1 MLISDWSSDVCSS
14 DLRKEVC
21 GGNNFGCLQRLWR
34 YGCRVV
40 LVPVLAAADTFCGVS
55 RVRRAGLPGASMT
68 APPAGALEACL
79 ALLEKATEGEWEVV
93 QGDEW
98 TTDIGTPEGE
108 YEDGRK
114 RDGKDA
120 RRHRRG
126 DEGEEKRH
134 MHATSG

>member
-1 MLISDWSSDVCSS
+1 M
-14 DLRKEVC
+14 
-21 GGNNFGCLQRLWR
+21 
-34 YGCRVV
+34 
-40 LVPVLAAADTFCGVS
+40 
-55 RVRRAGLPGASMT
+55 RRRPPRSTRTDPLFPYATLFRSAGLPGASMT

-114 RDGKDA
+114 RRWNVA
-120 RRHRRG
+120 SVNRRR
-126 DEGEEKRH
+126 DEWEANRQQIAAAVNLLRPPQMGR
-134 MHATSG
+134 A

>member
-1 MLISDWSSDVCSS
+1 M
-14 DLRKEVC
+14 
-21 GGNNFGCLQRLWR
+21 
-34 YGCRVV
+34 

-114 RDGKDA
+114 RHWNVASVNRRRYERSEERRVGKESVSKC
-120 RRHRRG
+120 RSRG
-126 DEGEEKRH
+126 SQTH
-134 MHATSG
+134 

>member
-79 ALLEKATEGEWEVV
+79 ALLEKATEGEWEDRTSVV
-93 QGDEW
+93 S
-98 TTDIGTPEGE
+98 
-108 YEDGRK
+108 
-114 RDGKDA
+114 GKSVSVRVDLGC
-120 RRHRRG
+120 RVII
-126 DEGEEKRH
+126 KK
-134 MHATSG
+134 

>member
-98 TTDIGTPEGE
+98 TTDIGTPERSE
-108 YEDGRK
+108 EHTSELQSLMRISYAVFCLK
-114 RDGKDA
+114 KKKKD
-120 RRHRRG
+120 
-126 DEGEEKRH
+126 
-134 MHATSG
+134 

>member
-1 MLISDWSSDVCSS
+1 
-14 DLRKEVC
+14 
-21 GGNNFGCLQRLWR
+21 
-34 YGCRVV
+34 
-40 LVPVLAAADTFCGVS
+40 
-55 RVRRAGLPGASMT
+55 MT

-114 RDGKDA
+114 RHWNVASVNRRRDEWEANRQLIAAAVNLLRTHGPALLAALRLREWRPIESAPTDGSLFLGWVA
-120 RRHRRG
+120 AERWG
-126 DEGEEKRH
+126 DEEGGGGSGGRRVGERGVR
-134 MHATSG
+134 TG

>member
-1 MLISDWSSDVCSS
+1 M
-14 DLRKEVC
+14 
-21 GGNNFGCLQRLWR
+21 
-34 YGCRVV
+34 
-40 LVPVLAAADTFCGVS
+40 
-55 RVRRAGLPGASMT
+55 RRRPPRSTRTDPLFPYATLFRSAGLPGASMT

-114 RDGKDA
+114 RS
-120 RRHRRG
+120 
-126 DEGEEKRH
+126 EEH
-134 MHATSG
+134 TSELQSLMRSSYAVFCLKK